1 MRISANRTQLKH
13 DVNRLRLPNGRSLE
27 LGKAPEHLACIMG
40 IVNITQDSFF
50 EGSRRPDSIAAIET
64 ALDMVKQGASIIDFG
79 AESTRPGST
88 EIDSEEELSRILPVL
103 EGFRAAS
110 DAVVSVDTR
119 HPKVAEAALA
129 AGADIIN
136 DIEALQRPGMIE
148 TVSKAKAAVILMHM
162 QGTPQS
168 MQKDPYYKDCLQE
181 VRSFLEDR
189 SHRAIE
195 AGISPDRIILDPGI
209 GFGKLKEHNISLLKG
224 IEHIASL
231 GYPVLI
237 GLSRKKLIGDLTGRD
252 VASRLAGSLGAALAA
267 WLNGA
272 QILRVHDVAETVDAL
287 RAFHEVIQ

>member
-1 MRISANRTQLKH
+1 MRISANRTQVKH
-13 DVNRLRLPNGRSLE
+13 NLNRLRLPNGHSLD
-27 LGKAPEHLACIMG
+27 LGRAPEHLPCIMG

-50 EGSRRPDSIAAIET
+50 EGSRRPEPIAAIET
-64 ALDMVKQGASIIDFG
+64 ALEMIRQGASIIDFG
-79 AESTRPGST
+79 AESTRPGSM

-136 DIEALQRPGMIE
+136 DIEALQRPGMANI
-148 TVSKAKAAVILMHM
+148 VAKAKAAAILMHM
-162 QGTPQS
+162 QGTPQN
-168 MQKDPYYKDCLQE
+168 MQQTPSYENCLVE
-181 VRSFLEDR
+181 VCSFLEGAAN
-189 SHRAIE
+189 HAIE
-195 AGISPDRIILDPGI
+195 AGIYPDAIILDPGI
-209 GFGKLKEHNISLLKG
+209 GFGKLREHNLALLQG
-224 IEHIASL
+224 IERIASL

-237 GLSRKKLIGDLTGRD
+237 GLSRKRLIGELTGRD
-252 VASRLAGSLGAALAA
+252 VADRLAGSLGAALAA

-272 QILRVHDVAETVDAL
+272 QILRVHDVEETVDAF